1 VLAGV
6 EVPHPEGLAGHSDAD
21 VAAHAVM
28 DALLGAAALGDIGE
42 LFPDTDAAYRDAD
55 SIELLGEVTR
65 RLAAAGWRVV
75 NVDLT
80 VVCEAPRL
88 APHRAEMKARLAAAL
103 GAAPAAVGVKATT
116 TERMGFVGRGEG
128 IVALAVCLVSD
139 EGEAGSAPSHTK
151 A

>member
-28 DALLGAAALGDIGE
+28 DALLGAAGLGDIGE

-55 SIELLGEVTR
+55 SIELLAEVTR

-80 VVCEAPRL
+80 LVCEAPRL

-116 TERMGFVGRGEG
+116 TERMGFAGRGEG

-139 EGEAGSAPSHTK
+139 EA
-151 A
+151 